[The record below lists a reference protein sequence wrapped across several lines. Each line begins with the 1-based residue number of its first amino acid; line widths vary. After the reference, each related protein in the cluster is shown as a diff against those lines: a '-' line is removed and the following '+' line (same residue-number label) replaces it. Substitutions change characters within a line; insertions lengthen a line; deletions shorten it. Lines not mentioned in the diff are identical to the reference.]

1 MKQSKTILKKKPLLT
16 QLETLKE
23 LKLIF
28 FLQRK
33 LQNRQIAKSSK
44 RNKILYFSNSFFTTY
59 FNVIMFILSI
69 YILFKQCYNFFLNL
83 SYCKVSIHDHHIV
96 T

>member
-44 RNKILYFSNSFFTTY
+44 RNKILYFSEIDISTD
-59 FNVIMFILSI
+59 M
-69 YILFKQCYNFFLNL
+69 QNL
-83 SYCKVSIHDHHIV
+83 SLNEK
-96 T
+96 

>member
-16 QLETLKE
+16 RLETLKE

-44 RNKILYFSNSFFTTY
+44 RNKILYFSEFDSK
-59 FNVIMFILSI
+59 IL
-69 YILFKQCYNFFLNL
+69 LGF
-83 SYCKVSIHDHHIV
+83 
-96 T
+96 

>member
-33 LQNRQIAKSSK
+33 LAKSSK
-44 RNKILYFSNSFFTTY
+44 RNKILYFSEIDISTD
-59 FNVIMFILSI
+59 M
-69 YILFKQCYNFFLNL
+69 QNL
-83 SYCKVSIHDHHIV
+83 SLNEK
-96 T
+96 